1 MPHPFW
7 LLYTVCSMSGS
18 PTDPAACFA
27 LIIERLLEVI
37 GMQASR
43 NVMARP
49 LVHLLCCRVHGL
61 GKRLARVVEQ
71 IRAGTLPKP
80 RVRSGE
86 ASSRE
91 ASIRVAALR
100 PPHPFPYCLRGWLLR
115 VLSVGRHEAAWCGL
129 QVERLCVSRRWRR

>member
-1 MPHPFW
+1 
-7 LLYTVCSMSGS
+7 MSVS

-27 LIIERLLEVI
+27 LIIERLLDVI

-43 NVMARP
+43 NLMARP

-86 ASSRE
+86 ASSQE

-100 PPHPFPYCLRGWLLR
+100 PPHPFPVPLKGLAAPGTFGRPARGGVVR
-115 VLSVGRHEAAWCGL
+115 SSGGAA
-129 QVERLCVSRRWRR
+129 LCASRKWRR